1 MYMNSAQIWLEFE
14 LRFWKVQE
22 KEHTVVIRALAPELE
37 PQYVEA
43 LKQFELEFAQ
53 YDNIAVRFLS
63 RINQLN
69 GMTDAGLLQE
79 IYTVMRQAIDQSI
92 RFVQSL
98 TTMLAQSVAA
108 ESLGFRTVVS
118 HIARESEYFIGLV
131 RGKM

>member
-14 LRFWKVQE
+14 LRFWKGQE
-22 KEHTVVIRALAPELE
+22 KEHTLVIRALAPELE

-43 LKQFELEFAQ
+43 LKQFELEFGQ
-53 YDNIAVRFLS
+53 YEGIAIRFLS
-63 RINQLN
+63 RINQLD
-69 GMTDAGLLQE
+69 GRADAALLQE
-79 IYTVMRQAIDQSI
+79 IYMVMRQSIEQSI
-92 RFVQSL
+92 RFVQLL
-98 TTMLAQSVAA
+98 TTILAQSVAA